1 MNIKLYVVSLFVE
14 DVQAAA
20 RFFREVIGLPE
31 LMHHTGGSPHFDLG
45 GSILTIRRGRSALPS
60 KAEPRFPILA
70 FSTSNLDAAMDRLRV
85 HAVEIP
91 WGVEKNTASR
101 WVMFHDPAGN
111 LLELVEFNNK
121 ATT

>member
-1 MNIKLYVVSLFVE
+1 MNIKLYVISLFVE

-20 RFFREVIGLPE
+20 RFYREVIGLPE

-45 GSILTIRRGRSALPS
+45 GSILTIRWGRPALPS
-60 KAEPRFPILA
+60 KAEARFPILA
-70 FSTSNLDAAMDRLRV
+70 FSTTSLDAAMDRLRV

-111 LLELVEFNNK
+111 LLEFVELTNNEM
-121 ATT
+121 T